1 MHRLFNTAPAAHE
14 PCMGCKAT
22 RECKQAIQH
31 FISQKA
37 MERLKELLP
46 AIFDASQIYATDT
59 QMQILRDCSL
69 TPIRERNQVTFSL
82 SAEPSRSNPPSS
94 TTSPLS
100 SSPLPTPS
108 ASSRSWPSSEANE
121 SD

>member
-1 MHRLFNTAPAAHE
+1 MHRLYISTTDAPATCVE
-14 PCMGCKAT
+14 CKGT
-22 RECKQAIQH
+22 RECKQVIQH
-31 FISQKA
+31 FLRQKA

-69 TPIRERNQVTFSL
+69 TPSLNGHRVTFLL
-82 SAEPSRSNPPSS
+82 SAETSSCPSNS
-94 TTSPLS
+94 LS

-108 ASSRSWPSSEANE
+108 ASSRSWPSSEENE

>member
-1 MHRLFNTAPAAHE
+1 
-14 PCMGCKAT
+14 
-22 RECKQAIQH
+22 
-31 FISQKA
+31 
-37 MERLKELLP
+37 
-46 AIFDASQIYATDT
+46 
-59 QMQILRDCSL
+59 
-69 TPIRERNQVTFSL
+69 VTFSL